1 MGHIYVKVKIA
12 DETLNKIL
20 ETQGNV
26 DTKATLTV
34 IPRKIASELGLKT
47 TGSNIVETGAEKIK
61 LDRSRAWLEL
71 EGKSEIIPVLISDT
85 MDKVLIG
92 VTTLEILG
100 LQVDPIEGKLKEWTL
115 LMY

>member
-20 ETQGNV
+20 ETQGIV
-26 DTKATLTV
+26 DIGTTLTV

-47 TGSNIVETGAEKIK
+47 TGSNIVETGAGKIK

-71 EGKSEIIPVLISDT
+71 EGKSEIIPLLISDT
-85 MDKVLIG
+85 INKVLIG